1 MPHVTA
7 DSMME
12 PKAAIDKG
20 KEERMKQRLERE
32 EHVISGWESH
42 EKQTETIFMFWETI
56 WPALKKEGWT
66 KVRICSA
73 ARRFCTRIN
82 GSFRAFRKF

>member
-1 MPHVTA
+1 
-7 DSMME
+7 MME

-32 EHVISGWESH
+32 EHVISGWESD

-56 WPALKKEGWT
+56 WPALQKEGWT
-66 KVRICSA
+66 KVR
-73 ARRFCTRIN
+73 N
-82 GSFRAFRKF
+82 GSVDFVLESTVVLRAF